1 MYSLARPF
9 LFGLDAERAHAL
21 GLKSI
26 ELAYRSGTSPLL
38 ARTSVDTM
46 PSSVVLPAPLWPSRA
61 HTDPARSSRLTAASA
76 RCSPKRLTRSRLM

>member
-38 ARTSVDTM
+38 PTTGRG
-46 PSSVVLPAPLWPSRA
+46 RA
-61 HTDPARSSRLTAASA
+61 VA
-76 RCSPKRLTRSRLM
+76 